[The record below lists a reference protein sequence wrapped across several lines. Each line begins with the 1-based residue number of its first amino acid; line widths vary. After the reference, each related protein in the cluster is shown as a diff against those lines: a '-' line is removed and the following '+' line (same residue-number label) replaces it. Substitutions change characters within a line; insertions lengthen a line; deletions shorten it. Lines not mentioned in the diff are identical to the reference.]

1 MRALGL
7 LLLLIVAQASHASAE
22 RYIQLS
28 MHVVKVFAANAD
40 GRINTGT
47 GVQMDDKHVITNCH
61 VVGIATNVIVARG
74 SGGVPAQLHSVDPRH
89 DLCVMTTPHALGRP
103 ADMAT
108 SRTLKVGDT
117 VHAVGFSGGK
127 ALSMSDG
134 RVTALHEMDGALVIE
149 TDASF
154 QQGASGGA
162 LFDAD
167 GRLVGV
173 LTFFVPG
180 LKRHFAVPVEW
191 VRSGGSTAELPI
203 RDATPPFWAAADEDK
218 PYFLRAIQHEND
230 GDWGRLQA
238 VAKEWVEAEPNNS
251 ADIKA
256 AVRASQLPSQR

>member
-7 LLLLIVAQASHASAE
+7 LLLLTVAQASHASAE

-28 MHVVKVFAANAD
+28 MHVVKVLAANAD

-47 GVQMDDKHVITNCH
+47 GVQIDDTHVITNCH

-74 SGGVPAQLHSVDPRH
+74 SSGVPAQASSVDPRH
-89 DLCVMTTPHALGRP
+89 DLCVMTTPHAMGRP
-103 ADMAT
+103 VDMAT

-134 RVTALHEMDGALVIE
+134 QVTALHEMDGALVIE

-162 LFDAD
+162 LFDTDRGNPELMRVMDRINAQW
-167 GRLVGV
+167 GRGTMRLAAEGV
-173 LTFFVPG
+173 RQGWRMRRGMMSPCYTT
-180 LKRHFAVPVEW
+180 RW
-191 VRSGGSTAELPI
+191 AELP
-203 RDATPPFWAAADEDK
+203 
-218 PYFLRAIQHEND
+218 
-230 GDWGRLQA
+230 
-238 VAKEWVEAEPNNS
+238 
-251 ADIKA
+251 
-256 AVRASQLPSQR
+256 AVR